1 MMEKRISKKRRKPI
15 SPIKILI
22 YIVLIL
28 LVLIY
33 ILPLLWMVLVSLKTN
48 QEVLT

>member
-28 LVLIY
+28 SKSCKNTPILFREGTEKVLC
-33 ILPLLWMVLVSLKTN
+33 
-48 QEVLT
+48 